1 MEYPEG
7 EFVISTSR
15 VLPAK
20 RWQVLRL
27 FTEVEDYPGYLP
39 EIKECKV
46 LSRGRSEAVTLWK
59 VDMGRIP
66 ISWQERD
73 TLDLRQSSIELRPCV
88 IRFKAIDG
96 DLEKFEG
103 HWKFQ
108 EHALGGTEV
117 FFEAT
122 IKIGIPVLEQA
133 MGGFLSGKV
142 LKYFERLLAVFEEI
156 LTAQNYERRGS
167 RYVRPVGGFGVIGHP
182 YNYQHLIHY
191 FKSFKEDIHI
201 PSQEFLTK
209 LFELTPSYVSHDIP
223 EFRGTGGK
231 STYGSFIACNII
243 PEMLTADIEQV
254 VSKVVESC
262 KVAEK
267 LGLGIVALGGFTS
280 IAGERGGE
288 EFLKRIHIPVTT
300 GNTLTAALAVE
311 GVLKAAGLRELD
323 LSKAKVTV
331 IGGTGDIGSA
341 CARSLARQVREVT
354 ITGRTPKNIDSMV
367 KVLQKG
373 GGAKIRGSRN
383 NDDAVKD
390 ADIVI
395 AAASAA
401 HSIVDIAKFKLGAI
415 ICDVGYPKNIA
426 YADTDR
432 RDILIFAGGIC
443 SLPQEFKAGF
453 DIGLPSPK
461 VLYGCFSEAIVL
473 ALEERYENFSWG
485 KGNISVEKMA
495 EILGMARRHG
505 FELAPFFWG
514 HRQVSDEEIRA
525 IKIQT

>member
-1 MEYPEG
+1 MIERPEG

-15 VLPAK
+15 VLPAQ
-20 RWQVLRL
+20 RWEVLRL
-27 FTEVEDYPGYLP
+27 FTQVEDYPGYLP
-39 EIKECKV
+39 EIAECRV
-46 LSRGRSEAVTLWK
+46 LSRSRTEAITQWK
-59 VDMGRIP
+59 VDMGKIP
-66 ISWQERD
+66 ISWTEKD
-73 TLDLRQSSIELRPCV
+73 ILDLRHSSIDMRRCV
-88 IRFKAIDG
+88 IRFQAIDG

-103 HWKFQ
+103 QWTLQ
-108 EHALGGTEV
+108 EHVLGGTEV

-122 IKIGIPVLEQA
+122 LKIGVPVLEQA
-133 MGGFLSGKV
+133 MGGLVSAKV
-142 LKYFERLLAVFEEI
+142 LGYFERLLSAFEEI
-156 LTAQNYERRGS
+156 LTAQSYEDRGS
-167 RYVRPVGGFGVIGHP
+167 RHVRSVGGFGVIGHP

-191 FKSFKEDIHI
+191 FRSFKKDIHL

-223 EFRGTGGK
+223 EFRAASGK
-231 STYGSFIACNII
+231 TTYGAFIACNII
-243 PEMLTADIEQV
+243 PEMLTADIERV
-254 VSKVVESC
+254 VAKVVESC

-280 IAGERGGE
+280 IAGERYGE

-311 GVLKAAGLRELD
+311 GVLKAARLRGLE
-323 LSKAKVTV
+323 LSKAKVAV
-331 IGGTGDIGSA
+331 IGGAGDIGSA
-341 CARSLARQVREVT
+341 CARAMAEKAGEILITSRSLENLERMRKMLGDYPAKFTGFQDNNEAVRE
-354 ITGRTPKNIDSMV
+354 
-367 KVLQKG
+367 
-373 GGAKIRGSRN
+373 
-383 NDDAVKD
+383 

-401 HSIVDIAKFKLGAI
+401 QSIVKIENFKPGAI
-415 ICDVGYPKNIA
+415 ICDIGYPKNIA
-426 YADTDR
+426 YTDTDR

-453 DIGLPSPK
+453 DIGLPSAK

-485 KGNISVEKMA
+485 KGNITKEKMA
-495 EILGMARRHG
+495 EILAMARKHG
-505 FELAPFFWG
+505 FDLAPFFWG

-525 IKIQT
+525 IKIDP

>member
-15 VLPAK
+15 ILPAK

-27 FTEVEDYPGYLP
+27 FTRVEDYPGFLP
-39 EIKECKV
+39 EIKECRV
-46 LSRGRSEAVTLWK
+46 LSRNRSEAVTLWK

-66 ISWQERD
+66 ISWQEVD
-73 TLDLRQSSIELRPCV
+73 TLDLRQSSIDLRHCM

-133 MGGFLSGKV
+133 MGGFLSGRV
-142 LKYFERLLAVFEEI
+142 LKYFERLLSVFEEI
-156 LTAQNYERRGS
+156 LTAQNYEQRGS
-167 RYVRPVGGFGVIGHP
+167 RHVNPVGGFGVIGHP
-182 YNYQHLIHY
+182 YNYKHLVHY
-191 FKSFKEDIHI
+191 FHSFKKDMHL

-209 LFELTPSYVSHDIP
+209 LFELTPSYVSYDIP
-223 EFRGTGGK
+223 EFHGTAGRT
-231 STYGSFIACNII
+231 TYGSFIACNII

-254 VSKVVESC
+254 ITKVVESC

-288 EFLKRIHIPVTT
+288 EFLKRIHVPVTT

-311 GVLKAAGLRELD
+311 GVLKAARLRELD
-323 LSKAKVTV
+323 LSKAKVAV
-331 IGGTGDIGSA
+331 IGGAGDIGSG
-341 CARSLARQVREVT
+341 CARVLAEKVGEIIITSRSAANLEGMKKMLSGYPAKFTGMQDNNEAVR
-354 ITGRTPKNIDSMV
+354 
-367 KVLQKG
+367 
-373 GGAKIRGSRN
+373 
-383 NDDAVKD
+383 D
-390 ADIVI
+390 ADIVV

-401 HSIVDIAKFKLGAI
+401 HSIVDIANFKPGSI
-415 ICDVGYPKNIA
+415 ICDIGYPKNIA
-426 YADTDR
+426 YTDTDR

-453 DIGLPSPK
+453 DIGLPSSK

-485 KGNISVEKMA
+485 KGNITGAKMA
-495 EILGMARRHG
+495 EILGMARKHG

-525 IKIQT
+525 IKIGT

>member
-15 VLPAK
+15 ILPAK

-27 FTEVEDYPGYLP
+27 FTRVEDYPGYLS
-39 EIKECKV
+39 EIQECKV
-46 LSRGRSEAVTLWK
+46 LSRSRSEAVTLWK

-66 ISWQERD
+66 ISWQEKD
-73 TLDLRQSSIELRPCV
+73 TLDFCRSSTDPRHCM

-142 LKYFERLLAVFEEI
+142 LKYFERLLAAFEEI
-156 LTAQNYERRGS
+156 LTARNYKQRGAQH
-167 RYVRPVGGFGVIGHP
+167 VHPVGGFGVIGHP
-182 YNYQHLIHY
+182 YNYQHLVHY
-191 FKSFKEDIHI
+191 FKSFKKDVHL
-201 PSQEFLTK
+201 PSREFLTK
-209 LFELTPSYVSHDIP
+209 IFELTPSYVSHDIP
-223 EFRGTGGK
+223 EFLGTSGK
-231 STYGSFIACNII
+231 TTYGAFIACNII
-243 PEMLTADIEQV
+243 PEMLTVDIEQV
-254 VSKVVESC
+254 ISKVVESC

-280 IAGERGGE
+280 IAGERGGDA
-288 EFLKRIHIPVTT
+288 FLKRIHVPVTT

-311 GVLKAAGLRELD
+311 GVLKAARLRELD
-323 LSKAKVTV
+323 LSRAKVAV
-331 IGGTGDIGSA
+331 IGGAGDIGSG
-341 CARSLARQVREVT
+341 CARVLAEKAGEIIITSRSVESLERMRKMLSSCSAKFTGMQDNNEAVR
-354 ITGRTPKNIDSMV
+354 
-367 KVLQKG
+367 
-373 GGAKIRGSRN
+373 
-383 NDDAVKD
+383 D
-390 ADIVI
+390 ADIVV

-401 HSIVDIAKFKLGAI
+401 HSIVDIANFKPGAI
-415 ICDVGYPKNIA
+415 VCDIGYPKNIA
-426 YADTDR
+426 YTDTDR

-443 SLPQEFKAGF
+443 ALPQEFKAGF

-485 KGNISVEKMA
+485 KGNITGEKMA
-495 EILGMARRHG
+495 KILGMARNHG

-514 HRQVSDEEIRA
+514 HRLVTDDEVQA
-525 IKIQT
+525 IKVG